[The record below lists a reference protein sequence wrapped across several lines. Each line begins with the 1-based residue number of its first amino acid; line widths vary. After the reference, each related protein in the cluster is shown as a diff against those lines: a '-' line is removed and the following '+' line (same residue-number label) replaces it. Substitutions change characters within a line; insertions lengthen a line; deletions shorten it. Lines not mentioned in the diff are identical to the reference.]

1 MLITHGFVLSKKDI
15 REYDREYCF
24 FTKKYGK
31 INLIAKSVRKPL
43 SKLSAQLEPPALIE
57 IAFVPSG
64 DKGLITTALIKKNF
78 LKTRKNLSKFKTYL
92 EISNVVNELT
102 DSKQPDVLVWNLI
115 NSSINNLENWN
126 SKFIEIYFLAKFIK
140 LLGFC
145 PNTSNCINCQ
155 KTIRDQKAIYFD
167 KDKWGFCCDICRTNG
182 QEAISWQLF
191 KSIDLLV
198 NSSFEEI
205 VKNELHEPIEL
216 RYKDIKSLLKK
227 YIKYI
232 KKYF

>member
-1 MLITHGFVLSKKDI
+1 MLTTSGFVLSKKDV

-57 IAFVPSG
+57 IAFVPNG
-64 DKGLITTALIKKNF
+64 EKGLITTALIKKNF
-78 LKTRKNLSKFKTYL
+78 LKTRKSLSKFKTYL
-92 EISNVVNELT
+92 EIANTVNTLT
-102 DSKQPDVLVWNLI
+102 DCKQPDTLVWNLI
-115 NSSINNLENWN
+115 NSSINNLEIWN
-126 SKFIEIYFLAKFIK
+126 SKIIEINFLAKFIK

-145 PNTSNCINCQ
+145 PNTNNCINCQ
-155 KTIRDQKAIYFD
+155 KIIRNQKSIYFD
-167 KDKWGFCCDICRTNG
+167 KEKWGFCCDVCKNSE
-182 QEAISWQLF
+182 QEMVSWQLF
-191 KSIDLLV
+191 KSMDILV
-198 NSSFEEI
+198 NTSFAEI
-205 VKNELHEPIEL
+205 VAKELNDPIEL
-216 RYKDIKSLLKK
+216 RYKDIKDLLKK